1 MPWPRFKHARPH
13 RLRMSPD
20 VVLGVMRNSS
30 LHPLSGSGG
39 YLAPLRGGL
48 AGGGA
53 RAGYV
58 RIITAARGRRAGC
71 LAACSGR
78 QWRGRALFGPMLFPS
93 APCGRV
99 MAESVI
105 PTVRMPRLGAGAQPP
120 NPFSSSMRLKR
131 AALTTSTLQPADPA
145 SDGRT
150 LETCLVTL
158 PPSGGTE
165 RYPDPAVTC

>member
-1 MPWPRFKHARPH
+1 
-13 RLRMSPD
+13 
-20 VVLGVMRNSS
+20 
-30 LHPLSGSGG
+30 
-39 YLAPLRGGL
+39 
-48 AGGGA
+48 
-53 RAGYV
+53 
-58 RIITAARGRRAGC
+58 
-71 LAACSGR
+71 
-78 QWRGRALFGPMLFPS
+78 
-93 APCGRV
+93 

-105 PTVRMPRLGAGAQPP
+105 PTVRMPRLDAGAQPP

-131 AALTTSTLQPADPA
+131 TPLTTSTLQRTDPA